1 MRACSCFLFSHEQ
14 TEMDNFHFIISL
26 GYILFISNMVF
37 QDISDS
43 DALFIL
49 FFIRQCFRVADKKH
63 YRIYSSAD
71 IWVILPTILLL
82 FLYLGFYKNN
92 TEAYEPLP
100 KRIAYGAMI
109 FIICSFG
116 YLATPLKAA
125 IIKDPNRPSPWIRWT
140 ASSDRHSMSKQT
152 DLFLTLFIL

>member
-1 MRACSCFLFSHEQ
+1 MSINLFKNINFRLLLFYFLTAICAAISIEILQYNIMQNETSTFTLIIRKFRSLFDACMLMLPFFEQ

-63 YRIYSSAD
+63 YRIYSSGRYMGHSAHHTT
-71 IWVILPTILLL
+71 IIFVLRIL
-82 FLYLGFYKNN
+82 
-92 TEAYEPLP
+92 
-100 KRIAYGAMI
+100 
-109 FIICSFG
+109 
-116 YLATPLKAA
+116 
-125 IIKDPNRPSPWIRWT
+125 
-140 ASSDRHSMSKQT
+140 
-152 DLFLTLFIL
+152 